1 MKIIKRNKTEV
12 DFAIGKIIAAVSKAN
27 NVVEDDEKMTP
38 KQILRI
44 ADSVQKSCEKMGRA
58 LSVEAVSYTHLQY
71 INADFAVLIPVD
83 RFNRDDWSKYGAFLV
98 GKDLAAGEY
107 RVSSKGSSNVSSY
120 QITVGEP
127 DSEIIKSSTLHGSCL
142 LYTSR
147 CV

>member
-58 LSVEAVSYTHLQY
+58 LSVEEIQDLVEKQIMAHGAYAVSYTHLDVYKRQ
-71 INADFAVLIPVD
+71 A
-83 RFNRDDWSKYGAFLV
+83 W
-98 GKDLAAGEY
+98 
-107 RVSSKGSSNVSSY
+107 
-120 QITVGEP
+120 
-127 DSEIIKSSTLHGSCL
+127 
-142 LYTSR
+142 
-147 CV
+147 